1 MNLMGLEFANV
12 GVIVALVV
20 VGCLVTFASWRHLL
34 KQASENARRQLD
46 LRLDGLTGS
55 VADLEARVAELT
67 HLNEEL
73 TALVRSLRTAA
84 PAAPEVAHPN
94 GSVTKTVAPEPEEE
108 IPTEILVVLA
118 AAVTSFLG
126 KPVRIRSAKM
136 LQSPYEIVNP
146 WAQQGRVFVQASHAL
161 RTWGRSDQP
170 RGAIRPG
177 VRH

>member
-1 MNLMGLEFANV
+1 MLTDTAG
-12 GVIVALVV
+12 
-20 VGCLVTFASWRHLL
+20 
-34 KQASENARRQLD
+34 
-46 LRLDGLTGS
+46 RLAGIFGGS
-55 VADLEARVAELT
+55 
-67 HLNEEL
+67 
-73 TALVRSLRTAA
+73 SLRASAMRSGTRRALAA
-84 PAAPEVAHPN
+84 
-94 GSVTKTVAPEPEEE
+94 
-108 IPTEILVVLA
+108 ILVVLA

-170 RGAIRPG
+170 RAAIRPG